1 MAIPAGEMLFLDTNV
16 LVAAT
21 DESRPFHAVARKLI
35 ARGHAAGLHGATSG
49 QVVREYLVVATRPL
63 SANGLGLSPA
73 DALQNIEKMTR
84 RLQFC
89 EESESVS
96 LRLRS
101 LVGAR
106 EHTGKAIHDANI
118 VATLMEHGID
128 LLATEN
134 PEDFSGYPEIGM
146 VRLSEVEKQL
156 PPADRPR

>member
-1 MAIPAGEMLFLDTNV
+1 MAIPAGELLFLDTNV

-35 ARGHAAGLHGATSG
+35 AHGRSVGLHGATSG
-49 QVVREYLVVATRPL
+49 QVIREYLVVATRPL

-73 DALQNIEKMTR
+73 DALGNVEKMTR
-84 RLQFC
+84 HLQFC

-96 LRLRS
+96 LRLRR
-101 LVGAR
+101 LAGAGQIS
-106 EHTGKAIHDANI
+106 GKAIHDANI
-118 VATLMEHGID
+118 VATLMEQGID

-146 VRLSEVEKQL
+146 VRLSEVEGRL
-156 PPADRPR
+156 SAADRPR